1 MTDRLLW
8 AGVSAVLVSAGLT
21 FGLVRLGAH
30 WRLRARRDGRGL
42 GGPAVVLGVLVGITP
57 ALPEVGTWLALGGA
71 SIILVGLLDDL
82 LDLSPWQKL
91 LGQAVGASLAA
102 VGLAQA
108 APVLFGVNVPLGTG
122 RIVVTFLWVL
132 ALTNAVNLIDGL
144 DGLAVGV
151 LLAPLACLLAVS
163 VRQGMP
169 VEGMAVVAT
178 LAALVGFGPAN
189 VGPARLLLGDTGAEF
204 LGYLLAVFS
213 LAVLRRGE
221 TGWAVFPAVLLAVVP
236 LGDTLFAVARRVVAK
251 KPVFGRDEGHIHHRL
266 AARLGTRGA
275 VAALTGMSLVASGLA
290 FLLWSAGA

>member
-1 MTDRLLW
+1 MIERFLW
-8 AGVSAVLVSAGLT
+8 AGTAAVLVSAGLT
-21 FGLVRLGAH
+21 FGLVRLGAR
-30 WRLRARRDGRGL
+30 WPLQAKRDGRGL
-42 GGPAVVLGVLVGITP
+42 GGPAVVLGVLAGIAP

-71 SIILVGLLDDL
+71 AIVLVGLLDDL

-108 APVLFGVNVPLGTG
+108 SPVLFGVSVPLGAG
-122 RIVVTFLWVL
+122 RVVVTFLWVL
-132 ALTNAVNLIDGL
+132 TVTNAVNLIDGL

-151 LLAPLACLLAVS
+151 LLAPVACLLAVA
-163 VRQGMP
+163 VRQGMAA
-169 VEGMAVVAT
+169 EGVVGVSALAV
-178 LAALVGFGPAN
+178 LVGFAPAN
-189 VGPARLLLGDTGAEF
+189 VGRARLLLGDTGAEF
-204 LGYLLAVFS
+204 LGYLLAVLS

-221 TGWAVFPAVLLAVVP
+221 TGWAIIPAVLLAAVP

-251 KPVFGRDEGHIHHRL
+251 KPVFERDEGHIHHRL
-266 AARLGTRGA
+266 AARLGARGA